1 VDELAVDDVGQPA
14 FQAAHGFFMAFTGA
28 ALAQVVVAASTVAA
42 DLTDRHDVQAIVQ
55 LAVSCP

>member
-28 ALAQVVVAASTVAA
+28 ALAQ
-42 DLTDRHDVQAIVQ
+42 
-55 LAVSCP
+55 